1 MTISLSD
8 RVKREVKDAPGLI
21 GLFFDAAA
29 LERRLPR
36 AVDLRA
42 KGCWP
47 EFADDPHLAFGYHDI
62 EVREG
67 AATSNEV
74 TRYDLAWEITPL
86 LDEDDRKLVWAAAYS
101 ASRRARGARWK
112 AISKLLHCHPAT
124 AKRRFERAMWTL
136 WAKLLV
142 ETS

>member
-1 MTISLSD
+1 MTISLSE
-8 RVKREVKDAPGLI
+8 RVKIEVKDAPGLVT
-21 GLFFDAAA
+21 LFFQAAA
-29 LERRLPR
+29 LDRRLPR

-47 EFADDPHLAFGYHDI
+47 QFAEDPHLAFGYHDA

-67 AATSNEV
+67 AATSKEV
-74 TRYDLAWEITPL
+74 TRYDLAWEITTL

-101 ASRRARGARWK
+101 AARRARGARWR

-124 AKRRFERAMWTL
+124 AKRRFEGAIWTL
-136 WAKLLV
+136 WSKLLV
-142 ETS
+142 GT